1 MNDPTDKQ
9 VQRLSMK
16 IFMVIDEHM
25 NAGQVRVGEREKLAM
40 SLSALVKVIS
50 AMAAAVGM
58 PPEAI
63 TEVIKIEMDEVFA
76 AIVDNNETKH

>member
-1 MNDPTDKQ
+1 MNDYTEKQ

-25 NAGQVRVGEREKLAM
+25 NAGQVQGGEREKLAM
-40 SLSALVKVIS
+40 SLSALVKVLS

-58 PPEAI
+58 PPEAV

-76 AIVDNNETKH
+76 TIVDNNETKH